1 MRHDFN
7 DRFTLSSDK
16 DNWILKDKVKGKKVR
31 RHYFTSIEQLSRCIG
46 ELVAKETLGK
56 AKVGLGDIRSI
67 TPSYS
72 SVIDKVAERL
82 EAYIDSIV
90 QDEKSK
96 SSRK

>member
-16 DNWILKDKVKGKKVR
+16 DNWILKDKVIGKKVR

-56 AKVGLGDIRSI
+56 AKVELGDIRSV

-72 SVIDKVAERL
+72 SVIDKVVERL

>member
-1 MRHDFN
+1 MNHHLN
-7 DRFTLSSDK
+7 NRFTLSSNN
-16 DNWILKDKVKGKKVR
+16 DNLILLDEQKGKKVR

-46 ELVAKETLGK
+46 ELVAKESIGGS
-56 AKVGLGDIRSI
+56 KVELGDIHSI

-72 SVIDKVAERL
+72 SVIDKIVERL

-96 SSRK
+96 PLRK